1 MGKNFAPLKI
11 LELEEACGEEKGKRK
26 HSKDFVN
33 MGEGIEEVSHCWVN
47 SYYKF
52 KCETGEVLWFSLG
65 WEM

>member
-33 MGEGIEEVSHCWVN
+33 MGEGIEEVSHCCV
-47 SYYKF
+47 
-52 KCETGEVLWFSLG
+52 G
-65 WEM
+65 